1 MRETPTETRATPT
14 LSTCFASA
22 PSLRLSDRCMI
33 PSGFTASSSSARQ
46 IVSTSGKSCAC
57 VNSPV
62 GDIEATR
69 YVRWNSN
76 RASRHFW
83 AGVRLRISPRAV
95 QVHVLPTYVAGA
107 GRSLRA
113 ESWPAASHS
122 EGKRIGRIQ
131 GARRIIPSVF
141 ALLNQRTSRFLR
153 RDRCG
158 SGQRTASGRRK
169 VRSQTRM

>member
-1 MRETPTETRATPT
+1 MKWAGQTLIQGLNSRWTASHSMPDNPKRQSWIRQTVNTGSPKRMRETPTETRATPT

-46 IVSTSGKSCAC
+46 VVSTSGKSCAC

-122 EGKRIGRIQ
+122 EGKRIGRI
-131 GARRIIPSVF
+131 
-141 ALLNQRTSRFLR
+141 
-153 RDRCG
+153 
-158 SGQRTASGRRK
+158 
-169 VRSQTRM
+169 